1 MNMDSLWKSCLSAC
15 VAYGSHYCMTK
26 IYSEICVPDTFYG
39 FLQGEVQFVEH
50 FFPSCQELK

>member
-1 MNMDSLWKSCLSAC
+1 MDSLWKSCLSAC

-26 IYSEICVPDTFYG
+26 IYSEICLPDTFYG